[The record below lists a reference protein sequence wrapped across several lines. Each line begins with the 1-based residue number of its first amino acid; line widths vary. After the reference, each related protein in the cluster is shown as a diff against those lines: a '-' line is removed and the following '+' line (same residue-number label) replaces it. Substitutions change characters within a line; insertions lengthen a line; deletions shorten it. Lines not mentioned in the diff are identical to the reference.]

1 MQNLVDHFIQ
11 RIHSAIRTRETLL
24 IQGGSS
30 KYFYG
35 NPIYQAKKNVLDVT
49 PYSGIVDYD
58 PSELVITAKAG
69 TRLAELESLLL
80 QSNQMLA
87 FEPPCFTKET
97 TLGGTIAA
105 GLSGPRR
112 AYQGSV
118 SDFMLGIR
126 MLDGHGNDLRFGG
139 QVMKNV
145 AGYDVSRLMVGS
157 LGTLGI
163 ILEASLKVLPK
174 PEVELSIC
182 LEMNQLQAIE
192 KIHQWASKPLPIS
205 ASCHYENKLFIRIS
219 SSHAGTRAA
228 YQKIGGEILESSD
241 SFWQSLRNHTHPF
254 FALGKRLWRLSV
266 KSTLPF
272 IALEGEQ
279 LIEWGG
285 ALRWLAT
292 NGTENDQIL
301 RQQISALGGH
311 ATLFYGDKSNIQA
324 FHSLSL
330 PMLKIHQRLK
340 QQFDPHGIFNHGRM
354 YSEF

>member
-1 MQNLVDHFIQ
+1 MQNLIDHFIEC
-11 RIHSAIRTRETLL
+11 IHSAANTRKTLI
-24 IQGGSS
+24 IQGSGS

-35 NPIYQAKKNVLDVT
+35 NPTHQTETNMLDVT

-69 TRLAELESLLL
+69 TRLTELELLLL

-87 FEPPCFTKET
+87 FEPPRFTENA
-97 TLGGTIAA
+97 TLGGTVAA

-112 AYQGSV
+112 AYQGSA
-118 SDFMLGIR
+118 SDFVLGIR
-126 MLDGHGNDLRFGG
+126 MLDGQGNDLRFGG
-139 QVMKNV
+139 RVMKNV

-163 ILEASLKVLPK
+163 ILEISLKVLPR
-174 PEVELSIC
+174 PETELSIC

-205 ASCHYENKLFIRIS
+205 ASCYHENNLFIRLS
-219 SSHAGTRAA
+219 GSPAGVHAACR
-228 YQKIGGEILESSD
+228 KIGGEMLESSD

-254 FALGKRLWRLSV
+254 FTSGKRLWRLSV
-266 KSTLPF
+266 KSTLPP
-272 IALEGEQ
+272 IALKGEQ

-292 NGTENDQIL
+292 DGQENDQIL
-301 RQQISALGGH
+301 RQQVGDLNGY

-324 FHSLSL
+324 FHPLS
-330 PMLKIHQRLK
+330 PSMLKIHQKLK
-340 QQFDPHGIFNHGRM
+340 QQFDPLNIFNQGRM

>member
-1 MQNLVDHFIQ
+1 MQNLIDHFIQ
-11 RIHSAIRTRETLL
+11 RIQSAASARRTLL
-24 IQGGSS
+24 IQGSGS
-30 KYFYG
+30 KHFYG
-35 NPIYQAKKNVLDVT
+35 NPTQQAEMDVLDVT

-58 PSELVITAKAG
+58 PSELVITAKTG
-69 TRLAELESLLL
+69 TRLVELESLLL

-87 FEPPCFTKET
+87 FEPPHFTEHT

-118 SDFMLGIR
+118 SDFVLGIR
-126 MLDGHGNDLRFGG
+126 MLDGQGNDLRFGG
-139 QVMKNV
+139 RVMKNV

-157 LGTLGI
+157 LGTLGV
-163 ILEASLKVLPK
+163 ILEASLKVLPR
-174 PEVELSIC
+174 PETELSIC
-182 LEMNQLQAIE
+182 LEMNQSQAIE

-205 ASCHYENKLFIRIS
+205 ASCYHENKLLIRLS
-219 SSHAGTRAA
+219 GSPTGVRAA
-228 YQKIGGEILESSD
+228 CQKIGGKVLESSD
-241 SFWQSLRNHTHPF
+241 SFWQSLRNHTHSF
-254 FALGKRLWRLSV
+254 FTSGKRLWRLSV
-266 KSTLPF
+266 KSTLPP

-292 NGTENDQIL
+292 DGQENDQTL
-301 RQQISALGGH
+301 RQQIGDLNGH

-324 FHSLSL
+324 FHPLS
-330 PMLKIHQRLK
+330 PSMLKIHQKLK
-340 QQFDPHGIFNHGRM
+340 QQFDPLSIFNHGRM